1 MIEDPRFWRSG
12 AISAST
18 VMIAVLVILSSDTL
32 RTIRAGGRNVP
43 EYTVINQRIG
53 YAMDA
58 AANRYRP
65 VLGGEELLFGRRY
78 SAQEAAKLIERGKL
92 VIQTRACLDCHTMFG
107 IGAYYAPDL
116 TKSWL
121 DPIWPSWQAM
131 TQASSREEA
140 MVRFLQNPDRYP
152 IGVRIMPNLRIDRA
166 DAEALVAYLKW
177 LSSIETN
184 GFPARFGD

>member
-18 VMIAVLVILSSDTL
+18 VMIAVLVILSIDTL
-32 RTIRAGGRNVP
+32 RAIRAGGRNVP
-43 EYTVINQRIG
+43 EYTVINRRIG
-53 YAMDA
+53 YSLDA
-58 AANRYRP
+58 ATNQSHP
-65 VLGGEELLFGRRY
+65 VLGEEELLFGRRY

-92 VIQTRACLDCHTMFG
+92 VIQTRACLDCHTIFG

-140 MVRFLQNPDRYP
+140 MARFLQNPDRYP
-152 IGVRIMPNLRIDRA
+152 IGIRIMPDLHIDRD

-184 GFPARFGD
+184 GFPARFGE

>member
-1 MIEDPRFWRSG
+1 M
-12 AISAST
+12 SA
-18 VMIAVLVILSSDTL
+18 VMAAVLAILSIDTL
-32 RTIRAGGRNVP
+32 RAIRAGGRNVP
-43 EYTVINQRIG
+43 DYGVIGRRIG
-53 YAMDA
+53 YALDPA
-58 AANRYRP
+58 SNRYRP
-65 VLGGEELLFGRRY
+65 VLGGEELLFGRHYARDE
-78 SAQEAAKLIERGKL
+78 AEAAIRRGKL
-92 VIQTRACLDCHTMFG
+92 VIQTRACLDCHTIFG

-140 MVRFLQNPDRYP
+140 MARFLMHPDRYP
-152 IGVRIMPNLRIDRA
+152 IGTRIMPDLHIDRA

-177 LSSIETN
+177 VSSIETN

>member
-1 MIEDPRFWRSG
+1 MIGDPRFWRSG
-12 AISAST
+12 ALSATT
-18 VMIAVLVILSSDTL
+18 VMVAVLVILSIDTL
-32 RTIRAGGRNVP
+32 RAIRAGGRNVP
-43 EYTVINQRIG
+43 AYTVINRRIG

-58 AANRYRP
+58 ATNRYRP

-78 SAQEAAKLIERGKL
+78 SAQEAAELIERGKL

-152 IGVRIMPNLRIDRA
+152 IGIRIMPNLRIDRA